1 MTDLPTD
8 PATSSPGP
16 AAAYAGKVA
25 LVTGAGGG
33 IGASVARTLAAGGAA
48 VVLADLA
55 VAAGER
61 TAEQIRAAGGRATF
75 VRTDVTDPD
84 EVGRAVQTAVST
96 FGGLHLAHNNAG
108 IVHPPAELH
117 ELDLELW
124 QRVQTVNATSVFLC
138 LQAQI
143 RHMRSHGGGAI
154 VNTASGAGIAAAP
167 ALAAYVASKHA
178 VVGLT
183 RSAAVE
189 NARHGIRINAV
200 APGTVDTAMTAG
212 MSAEQRDAL
221 NDLMPLGRMARP
233 DEVAA
238 VVAFLLT
245 DAASYVNG
253 SIVTV
258 DGGSSASA

>member
-1 MTDLPTD
+1 MIYDK
-8 PATSSPGP
+8 
-16 AAAYAGKVA
+16 KVA
-25 LVTGAGGG
+25 MVTGAGGG
-33 IGASVARTLAAGGAA
+33 IGAGVARKLAAGGAA
-48 VVLADLA
+48 VVLVDLA
-55 VAAGER
+55 EEAGER
-61 TAEQIRAAGGRATF
+61 TADQIRSDGGQATF

-84 EVGRAVQTAVST
+84 EIQRAIDAAITT

-108 IVHPPAELH
+108 IVHGPAELH
-117 ELDLELW
+117 ELDLATW
-124 QRVQTVNATSVFLC
+124 QRVQAVNATSVFLC
-138 LQAQI
+138 LQAEI
-143 RHMRSHGGGAI
+143 RHMRASGGGAI

-200 APGTVDTAMTAG
+200 APGTVETAMTAA
-212 MSAEQRDAL
+212 MSDEQRQEL
-221 NDLMPLGRMARP
+221 NALMPLGRMARP
-233 DEVAA
+233 DEVAE

-253 SIVTV
+253 AIVTV

>member
-1 MTDLPTD
+1 MTFENKT
-8 PATSSPGP
+8 
-16 AAAYAGKVA
+16 A

-33 IGASVARTLAAGGAA
+33 IGASVARLLAAGGAA
-48 VVLADLA
+48 VVLVDLDED
-55 VAAGER
+55 AGRR
-61 TAEQIRAAGGRATF
+61 TAEEIRSVGGRATF
-75 VRTDVTDPD
+75 VRADVTQPD
-84 EVGRAVQTAVST
+84 EVQRAVDVAVET

-108 IVHPPAELH
+108 IVHAPADLH
-117 ELDLELW
+117 ELDLATW
-124 QRVQTVNATSVFLC
+124 QRVQTVNATSVFVC
-138 LQAQI
+138 LQAEI
-143 RHMRSHGGGAI
+143 RHMRQHGGGAI

-183 RSAAVE
+183 RSAAIE

-200 APGTVDTAMTAG
+200 APGTVETAMTAG

-221 NDLMPLGRMARP
+221 NALMPLGRMARP
-233 DEVAA
+233 EEVAD
-238 VVAFLLT
+238 VVAFLLA
-245 DAASYVNG
+245 DGASYVNG

>member
-1 MTDLPTD
+1 MTFENKT
-8 PATSSPGP
+8 
-16 AAAYAGKVA
+16 A

-33 IGASVARTLAAGGAA
+33 IGASVARLLAAGGAA
-48 VVLADLA
+48 VVLVDLDED
-55 VAAGER
+55 AGRR
-61 TAEQIRAAGGRATF
+61 TAEEIRSVGGRAAF
-75 VRTDVTDPD
+75 VRADVTQPD
-84 EVGRAVQTAVST
+84 EVQRAVDVAVET

-108 IVHPPAELH
+108 IVHAPADLH
-117 ELDLELW
+117 ELDLATW
-124 QRVQTVNATSVFLC
+124 QRVQTVNATSVFVC
-138 LQAQI
+138 LQAEI
-143 RHMRSHGGGAI
+143 RHMRQHGGGAI

-183 RSAAVE
+183 RSAAIE

-200 APGTVDTAMTAG
+200 APGTVETAMTAG

-221 NDLMPLGRMARP
+221 NALMPLGRMARP
-233 DEVAA
+233 EEVAD
-238 VVAFLLT
+238 VVAFLLA
-245 DAASYVNG
+245 DGASYVNG

>member
-1 MTDLPTD
+1 MTYDN
-8 PATSSPGP
+8 
-16 AAAYAGKVA
+16 KVA

-33 IGASVARTLAAGGAA
+33 IGAGVARTLAAGGAA

-55 VAAGER
+55 EQAGER
-61 TAEQIRAAGGRATF
+61 TADEIRADGGRATF
-75 VRTDVTDPD
+75 VRTDVTDPYD
-84 EVGRAVQTAVST
+84 IQRAVDTAIST

-108 IVHPPAELH
+108 IVHGPAELH
-117 ELDLELW
+117 ELDLATW
-124 QRVQTVNATSVFLC
+124 QQVQNVNATSVFLC
-138 LQAQI
+138 LQAEI
-143 RHMRSHGGGAI
+143 RHMRAHGGGAI

-200 APGTVDTAMTAG
+200 APGTVETAMTAG
-212 MSAEQRDAL
+212 MSDAQRQEL
-221 NDLMPLGRMARP
+221 NALMPLGRMARP
-233 DEVAA
+233 DEVAE
-238 VVAFLLT
+238 VVAFLLS